1 VTPARV
7 GEQRWSCE
15 CNAYLRLASDHDG
28 PALPAAV
35 TSGHGSQTRR
45 LGSSDIGG
53 VRSAFVVD
61 QSRIKAVMTVD
72 SYGSPQ
78 KAAELLQR
86 LHDETKTGR

>member
-1 VTPARV
+1 MAHKQGDSVVLTSA
-7 GEQRWSCE
+7 EFDHLH
-15 CNAYLRLASDHDG
+15 ALA
-28 PALPAAV
+28 
-35 TSGHGSQTRR
+35 T
-45 LGSSDIGG
+45 
-53 VRSAFVVD
+53 AFVVD